1 MIAIA
6 KPATQKPTGDGNSTA
21 GSCHAQFLSLLPA
34 IRRHARIAFR
44 FLDAEARE
52 DAIQGTIAHAYA
64 AFDALVKRNR
74 AELAYAR
81 PLARYAVARVLA
93 DRHVGTSVNAQDISS
108 GWCQR
113 QKGLNAISLDQWGA
127 GKHGWRDI
135 VVEDRRATPADT
147 AAMRIDFAAWL
158 GSLPNKHR
166 QIAELLA
173 TGEPTKQVASRFRI
187 TAGRVSQIRRLLHRS
202 WCFLQSDSE

>member
-6 KPATQKPTGDGNSTA
+6 KPVTHKPTRDGNATA
-21 GSCHAQFLSLLPA
+21 SSFHSQFLGLLPA
-34 IRRHARIAFR
+34 IRRQARVAFR

-52 DAIQGTIAHAYA
+52 DAIQGTIAHAYV
-64 AFDALVKRNR
+64 AFIGLVKKDR
-74 AELAYAR
+74 AELAYAA

-93 DRHVGTSVNAQDISS
+93 DRHIGTSVNAQDVSS
-108 GWCQR
+108 AWCQR
-113 QKGLNAISLDQWGA
+113 QKGIHAISLDESGA
-127 GKHGWRDI
+127 GKYGWHDI

-147 AAMRIDFAAWL
+147 AAMRIDFEAWL
-158 GSLPNKHR
+158 TSLPSKQR

-173 TGEPTKQVASRFRI
+173 MGEPTKHVARRFRL

-202 WCFLQSDSE
+202 WCLLQGDSE